1 MQTVRLIVGK
11 GKNPFSYAIKAV
23 TDSRW
28 SHIGLVAGDYV
39 YESAAFKGVVK
50 TPIAEFKKRY
60 RGDWEIIEVTVVDA
74 DRVYTT
80 AKSLLGCGYD
90 YFGVFGLAFRLNLS
104 VDKRYQCAEYIAE
117 CLGIRLDKCYKATP
131 EGIWLYLGKTVI
143 KGAKGEF

>member
-50 TPIAEFKKRY
+50 TPLIEFKQRY
-60 RGDWEIIEVTVVDA
+60 GDDWEIIEVVVADA
-74 DRVYTT
+74 DSVYTT

-117 CLGIRLDKCYKATP
+117 CLGVRLDKCYKATP
-131 EGIWLYLGKTVI
+131 EGIWLYRGKTLF
-143 KGAKGEF
+143 KGVKGEF